1 MTVSN
6 TNSKQTA
13 QTGDGSNKTFQYSF
27 KILSAS
33 DLEVRVRTISTAVET
48 APLTLNTDYTVTNVG
63 QAGGGNVVLASSYTA
78 PTTDEQVFIK
88 RVVDLT
94 QATDYTPNDPFPAAS
109 HEDALDK
116 LTFIAQ
122 QQQEIFSRSIVF
134 PDTDTASTSI
144 PNSSDRANKYLAFD
158 ANGNILTTTGTAD
171 VTPISVPMQP
181 VVNATSLTLARNE
194 LFSDSGVSFDNSG
207 IVSLD
212 VLKLDDDDASQSIKI
227 QSPSTLTTTTTFTLP
242 DGDGHSGS
250 ALTTDGSGTLSW
262 AAPYTNRNLLINGDM
277 SVSQRGTSESSVTTS
292 GYKKA
297 PDRWLINI
305 NGAGTHTVSQVS
317 GGSPTGFY
325 NNYRILCSLASTLS
339 LSGAFLKLTQTI
351 EGNNLTRLKKGTSD
365 AESVTISFW
374 VKSDVTGTYICE
386 IEDDDNTRAISQSYT
401 ISAANT
407 WEFKSL
413 TFPGD
418 TSGVLNT
425 DANKSMEVHWW
436 LAAGS
441 VYQSGTLQ
449 TSWGSDTN
457 ANRAVGQVNF
467 ASSNSNDWQIT
478 GVQMEIG
485 TTHTPFEYLTIEEQL
500 TRCKRYYQ
508 QFDAGSSTRILGN
521 GHFHAAADFKAFV
534 PLIPEMRAEPVA
546 TVSNVADFSI
556 RRPGLTAANGTGNW
570 IMVSSNV
577 STNHIEV
584 PCDTD
589 ANSTIGFAGF
599 LVATGNAIL
608 HADAELS

>member
-1 MTVSN
+1 MTVS
-6 TNSKQTA
+6 TTSSKVSYS
-13 QTGDGSNKTFQYSF
+13 GDGSTTVFAYTF
-27 KILSAS
+27 KILENS
-33 DLEVRVRTISTAVET
+33 DLVVLIRTNSTGVEVTQAITT
-48 APLTLNTDYTVTNVG
+48 NYTVSG
-63 QAGGGNVVLASSYTA
+63 AGDASGGNVTMVTA
-78 PTTDEQVFIK
+78 PASGETLVIK
-88 RVVDLT
+88 RVMPLT

-116 LTFIAQ
+116 LTLISQ
-122 QQQEIFSRSIVF
+122 QHQETFDRAIVL
-134 PDTDTASTSI
+134 PATDTASTSI
-144 PNSSDRANKYLAFD
+144 PNSVDRANKYLAFD
-158 ANGNILTTTGTAD
+158 ANGNVLTTTGTAD

-242 DGDGHSGS
+242 DGDGYSGS
-250 ALTTDGSGTLSW
+250 ALITDGSGTLSW

-277 SVSQRGTSESSVTTS
+277 RISQRGTSESSVTTS

-297 PDRWLINI
+297 PDRWRINI

-325 NNYRILCSLASTLS
+325 NHYRIACSLASTLS

-449 TSWGSDTN
+449 TSWGSDTD
-457 ANRAVGQVNF
+457 ANRAVGQVNL
-467 ASSNSNDWQIT
+467 ASSNTNDWQIT

-508 QFDAGSSTRILGN
+508 QFDAGSGNRILGN
-521 GHFHAAADFKAFV
+521 GYFHAAAEFEALV
-534 PLIPEMRAEPVA
+534 PLIPEMRAAPVA
-546 TVSNVADFSI
+546 TVSNVTDFLI
-556 RRPGLTAANGTGNW
+556 RRPGLTEANGTGTW
-570 IMVSSNV
+570 TMVSSNV
-577 STNHIEV
+577 SPNHIHV

-589 ANSTIGFAGF
+589 ASSTIGFGGF
-599 LVATGNAIL
+599 LVAAGNAIL